1 MPTWFDQLSKAA
13 DEDDGDYMP
22 PPAALEALEA
32 ELAAQEASAPS
43 PPAETEET
51 RGKKAQLWHSFVKDV
66 GGRKKQPAVSPP
78 LPPAADKDPDEE
90 EDVFAMLKRKRAQ
103 AKLTP
108 ATASDVSQT
117 APKHDGGMIEIKEV
131 FDFVGEEIVVTKCV
145 SVDSK
150 EAKAAAARPIVSNS
164 SGLFSTANTPVNS
177 AICLC

>member
-1 MPTWFDQLSKAA
+1 M
-13 DEDDGDYMP
+13 
-22 PPAALEALEA
+22 
-32 ELAAQEASAPS
+32 
-43 PPAETEET
+43 
-51 RGKKAQLWHSFVKDV
+51 
-66 GGRKKQPAVSPP
+66 SPP

-108 ATASDVSQT
+108 ATTSDLSQT

-164 SGLFSTANTPVNS
+164 SGLFFNGKYSS
-177 AICLC
+177 QLCNLSLLNDLIAHKPIMNVYMLSYFLSLHVDLQQV